1 MERKKSTLIIGSLI
15 AIFIGAAVAIA
26 GGSSGSQVA
35 GISVFAVCGMIA
47 FAVNWLVFIPSSIAK
62 TEHFY
67 DLTGSITYLTVIA
80 TALIFTNSLDVR
92 AQLAACMVAVWALRL
107 GSFLFIRIRQDG
119 RDDRFDKI
127 KINPLHFFFA
137 WTLQGLWV
145 LLTAACALAIITGG
159 KNVPIGVIGSI
170 GIVMWLIGFL
180 IEVIADG
187 QKRAFKRNPDNAGKF
202 INIGLWAY
210 SRHPNYFGEILLW
223 AGMAVLAIP
232 VLSGAQWVTLIS
244 PVFVFLLLTRLSG
257 IPTLVEKAQRKWG
270 DNPDYQAY
278 LAKTSLLF
286 PLPPKK

>member
-1 MERKKSTLIIGSLI
+1 MERKKSTLIVGSLI
-15 AIFIGAAVAIA
+15 AILIGAGVAIA
-26 GGSSGSQVA
+26 GGSSGSKIG
-35 GISVFAVCGMIA
+35 GISVFVVCGVLAYAI
-47 FAVNWLVFIPSSIAK
+47 NWLVFIPSSIAK

-80 TALIFTNSLDVR
+80 VAVIFTDNLDVR
-92 AQLAACMVAVWALRL
+92 AQLAACMVAVWAARL

-119 RDDRFDKI
+119 QDDRFDNI
-127 KINPLHFFFA
+127 KINPIHFFFA

-170 GIVMWLIGFL
+170 GIVMWLVGFL

-202 INIGLWAY
+202 INVGLWSY

-232 VLSGAQWVTLIS
+232 ILSGAQWVTLIS

-257 IPTLVEKAQRKWG
+257 IPTLTEKAKRKWG
-270 DNPDYQAY
+270 DNVDYQAY
-278 LAKTSLLF
+278 VAKTSLLI
-286 PLPPKK
+286 PMPPKS